1 MGTNTR
7 EVYKKRWALIDK
19 KAISKG
25 GHQYNRRLEANVS
38 KDWQWALIGA
48 NKVIHS
54 GKQAYFKAL
63 SLLGYN
69 SGYSALYLYECR
81 RRCESKEET
90 ERE

>member
-1 MGTNTR
+1 MG
-7 EVYKKRWALIDK
+7 
-19 KAISKG
+19 
-25 GHQYNRRLEANVS
+25 
-38 KDWQWALIGA
+38 KDGQWALIGA